1 MTMPAVMGV
10 ETEYGV
16 LAPLEPDLDPHR
28 LATAVV
34 EAWDGPATRTVL
46 DFDDPLAVEDLH
58 NRILGNGARFYVDH
72 AHPEYSGPE
81 VTSAAAAVSY
91 DLAGDRI
98 VAAAAAA
105 AGQRLGTPVR
115 IFKNNADS
123 HGASYGCHENYLLDR
138 ATPWRRLV
146 SGFTGYLVSRSIVSG
161 AGRVGLGQFGER
173 PGFQLTQRADFF
185 ETVEGIQTTR
195 NRPIINTRD
204 EPHAPPARYR
214 RLHVITG
221 DANRSPW
228 STWLKLGGAAAVLA
242 ALEADALPLLPLADP
257 VAAMRSV
264 SHDASR
270 PVGLA
275 DGRTITAAD
284 LQGEYLAAARAHA
297 ERVGGDL
304 VVLDAWQEALADFG
318 TDPDRLADRLDWAA
332 KRRLLTSY
340 ADRHGLP
347 ADSPRLAQLDLA
359 WAELAPTSPFE
370 LLTTRGGL
378 RPLPFQPDPDA
389 AISAP
394 PSDTRA
400 WLRGTI
406 VQHAADAVVAG
417 SWDWLVVRDA
427 AGRRHRLDLSD
438 PLLPGDPDAVL
449 AALAR

>member
-1 MTMPAVMGV
+1 MPAVMGV

-16 LAPLEPDLDPHR
+16 LAPQVPDLDPY
-28 LATAVV
+28 LLSTAVV
-34 EAWDGPATRTVL
+34 LGWPGPATHTTL
-46 DFDDPLAVEDLH
+46 DFDDPLPIEDLH

-98 VAAAAAA
+98 VAAAAQAA
-105 AGQRLGTPVR
+105 SRRLGTPVR
-115 IFKNNADS
+115 IFKNNTDS
-123 HGASYGCHENYLLDR
+123 HGASYGCHENYLLAR
-138 ATPWRRLV
+138 STPWQRILRQ
-146 SGFTGYLVSRSIVSG
+146 FTGYLVSRTIVSG
-161 AGRVGLGQFGER
+161 AGRLGRGQHGER
-173 PGFQLTQRADFF
+173 PGFQLSQRADFF
-185 ETVEGIQTTR
+185 ETLEGIQTTR
-195 NRPIINTRD
+195 NRPIVNTRD
-204 EPHAPPARYR
+204 EPHAPPQHYR

-221 DANRSPW
+221 DANRSGW
-228 STWLKLGGAAAVLA
+228 STWLKVGGAAAVLA
-242 ALEADALPLLPLADP
+242 ALEAGALPEFELADP
-257 VAAMRSV
+257 VAALHSI
-264 SHDASR
+264 SHEPHH
-270 PVGLA
+270 PVPLA
-275 DGRTITAAD
+275 DGRTITAAA
-284 LQGEYLAAARAHA
+284 LQAEYLAAARAHA
-297 ERVGGDL
+297 DRAGGDQP
-304 VVLDAWQEALADFG
+304 VLDAWQEVLADFDA
-318 TDPDRLADRLDWAA
+318 DPDRLADRLDWAA